1 MGKFTINGEEIEEPD
16 YSKDLFYGL
25 SYDYDVIDNHV
36 YFTFY
41 FPVTEKETSDVSYT
55 VEKGGGQTWT
65 RGSDQGAEFV
75 VKRSENDEETFELFK
90 ELKVDGNTVPENAY
104 SKASGSLIIDMKAS
118 YLETLSEGKHT
129 LTAVFEDGSAE
140 ADFSIAEAK
149 ESGEGKTP
157 ADGDSSKPV
166 KTGDSTDMAAWIFI
180 MAASAVALAGIGL
193 KRYRQ

>member
-1 MGKFTINGEEIEEPD
+1 
-16 YSKDLFYGL
+16 
-25 SYDYDVIDNHV
+25 
-36 YFTFY
+36 
-41 FPVTEKETSDVSYT
+41 VTEKETSDVSYT

-140 ADFSIAEAK
+140 TEFTITGEENPGDEDSEEAI
-149 ESGEGKTP
+149 SP
-157 ADGDSSKPV
+157 DDPGDDKSSKAVIPEDETADESEKAV
-166 KTGDSTDMAAWIFI
+166 KTGDTSDLGTWLIILLAALTVL
-180 MAASAVALAGIGL
+180 SGLGIKGRS
-193 KRYRQ
+193 KKNS